1 MYWKGFNEQQRKKPG
16 LEDAVSHHADW
27 VYDGGY
33 DLYKH
38 GHRISDKAY
47 IWEGFYGMVYR
58 DRCAG
63 GFSLRVYSYTEIP
76 E

>member
-1 MYWKGFNEQQRKKPG
+1 MYWKGLNEQQREKPG
-16 LEDAVSHHADW
+16 YEDVISDHADW

-33 DLYKH
+33 DLHKH
-38 GHRISDKAY
+38 GHRISDKSY
-47 IWEGFYGMVYR
+47 IWERFYGMVYR

>member
-1 MYWKGFNEQQRKKPG
+1 MNNKERSQVLKMLYLITQIGFTM
-16 LEDAVSHHADW
+16 
-27 VYDGGY
+27 GGY

>member
-1 MYWKGFNEQQRKKPG
+1 MNNKERSQVLKMLYLITQIGFTM
-16 LEDAVSHHADW
+16 V
-27 VYDGGY
+27 VTIF
-33 DLYKH
+33 
-38 GHRISDKAY
+38 ISMGIAY
-47 IWEGFYGMVYR
+47 LWEGFYGMVYR

>member
-1 MYWKGFNEQQRKKPG
+1 MNNKERSQVLKMLYLITQIGFTMVVTIFISMGIAYLIK
-16 LEDAVSHHADW
+16 
-27 VYDGGY
+27 
-33 DLYKH
+33 
-38 GHRISDKAY
+38 RIFGKD
-47 IWEGFYGMVYR
+47 FMVYR